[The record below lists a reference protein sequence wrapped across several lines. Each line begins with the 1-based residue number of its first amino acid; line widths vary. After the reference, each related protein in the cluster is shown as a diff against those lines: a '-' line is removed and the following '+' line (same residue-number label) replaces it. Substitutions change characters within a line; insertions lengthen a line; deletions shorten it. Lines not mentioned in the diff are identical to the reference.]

1 MARVW
6 GVQDSDDKL
15 SGWVSEDETDT
26 APTGETAVLESV
38 IRAAD
43 PPGAD
48 GRIQSGGHWD
58 GTTYTPPVGDEFFQP
73 FDAST
78 PLGQKQKAAQEL
90 HDDLDSARELI
101 MQVAPEKI
109 QSHVQR
115 LLEFEAMAH
124 WANYV
129 VAHMTSIT
137 SAQFVAWAQKMREG
151 PSGVTSLQ
159 TLFEAVH
166 LIPEAGIPQEA
177 CAWVNPTDTTEVI
190 QLKDARDESTQGENA
205 WFDGETVDLYD
216 VDLGNG
222 AWIGE
227 LIA

>member
-1 MARVW
+1 MR
-6 GVQDSDDKL
+6 GY
-15 SGWVSEDETDT
+15 
-26 APTGETAVLESV
+26 
-38 IRAAD
+38 D

-48 GRIQSGGHWD
+48 GRIQSGGHFNTTD
-58 GTTYTPPVGDEFFQP
+58 GYTPPVGDDYFQP

-166 LIPEAGIPQEA
+166 LLTETAIPQEA

-190 QLKDARDESTQGENA
+190 QLKDARSQSTQEGESSA

-227 LIA
+227 LDRMTAPYLGQMFDADTVDVTLGSVRLSH